1 MPATQRLQPDQQQ
14 QKEHSSSHGG
24 LVQCTEHDRGA
35 KSDAVNV
42 PRLSSL
48 HGFVHNRSVCVVM
61 QLCSCVCIGVRVGG
75 WVWVCV
81 FGSLLGMEG

>member
-1 MPATQRLQPDQQQ
+1 M
-14 QKEHSSSHGG
+14 
-24 LVQCTEHDRGA
+24 QCTEHDRGA